1 MAMAVATAFSVNAFA
16 ADKTVSNINTA
27 QTSKT
32 TDGKTAKTVTYDEAV
47 KLAIKN
53 TSSIA
58 TIDEAM
64 DYMKLVSLWLKL
76 SVALEQHKVELLFLH
91 LL

>member
-1 MAMAVATAFSVNAFA
+1 MAMAVATEFSVNAFA

-64 DYMKLVSLWLKL
+64 DYMENSKEAISTNL
-76 SVALEQHKVELLFLH
+76 SGYYPYS
-91 LL
+91 

>member
-16 ADKTVSNINTA
+16 ANKTVSNINTA

-47 KLAIKN
+47 K
-53 TSSIA
+53 TSHTKS
-58 TIDEAM
+58 T
-64 DYMKLVSLWLKL
+64 LGST
-76 SVALEQHKVELLFLH
+76 F
-91 LL
+91 